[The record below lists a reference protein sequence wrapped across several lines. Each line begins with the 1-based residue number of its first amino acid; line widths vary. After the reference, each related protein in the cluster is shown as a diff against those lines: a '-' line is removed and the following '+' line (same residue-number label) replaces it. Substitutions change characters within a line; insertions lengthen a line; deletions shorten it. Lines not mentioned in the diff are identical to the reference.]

1 MNWTLDE
8 LHAVDQDV
16 YDVLV
21 EELQKANDAQQTR
34 A

>member
-8 LHAVDQDV
+8 LRTLTEDE

-21 EELQKANDAQQTR
+21 EELNREAKTR
-34 A
+34 AQ